1 MDIQNFFTSQKRSH
15 ICILFIIFT
24 NLAKRAL
31 SVNQKFQD
39 CAPRGCGNGPNISY
53 PFWILDEQE
62 SFCGYPSFG
71 ITCNEQNPV
80 LKISNDEY
88 IIKDIFYSNHSLL
101 LANAAA
107 YRDAC
112 PTPLHNV
119 SLDRTPFNLSMY
131 RSDFS
136 IFYNCTSLPQYPT
149 YGLDCASNGTTLHS
163 LAVFYEKALEVNYPW
178 EKRCQSLVDVPV
190 DMLFGV
196 NLTSLSQMNYTEIL
210 KMGFLLNW
218 TAPNCSS
225 CEKSGGRCGFDNGE
239 FVCFCQDWAHHNT
252 CDDGSRRS
260 KVMIIVLVALSAGI
274 GVLMVTICCFK
285 RKLSSSKIICFW
297 KKESQNHKSVEAFLR
312 NNGPLAIR
320 RYSYSNIKK
329 MTNFFRDKLGEGGF
343 GGVYKGKLQDGSLV
357 AVKVLKESR
366 GNGEEFI
373 NEVASISRT
382 SHVNIVTLMG
392 FCFEG
397 PKRAL
402 IYEFMPNGSLEK
414 FIYKKNPSR
423 ADCRLEWETT
433 YKIALG
439 IAHGLDYLHKG
450 CNTRILHFDIKPHNI
465 LLDENFCPKISD
477 FGLAKICAKEESI
490 ISMLGARG
498 TAGYVAPE
506 LICRNIGRVSHKSD
520 VYSYGMM
527 VLEMVGGRKN
537 VDIGVDHTSELY
549 FPHWIY
555 KRLELEE
562 ELGLEG
568 LMKEDDKETARK
580 LIIVSLWCIQTDPLN
595 RPPMSR
601 VVKYVERK
609 PRFLT
614 YPTQAVLVFPAKV
627 THISINYN
635 GIIDHGS
642 FLNVEREILV
652 LDNNREFS

>member
-1 MDIQNFFTSQKRSH
+1 LVYAPLN
-15 ICILFIIFT
+15 FIIFYY
-24 NLAKRAL
+24 L
-31 SVNQKFQD
+31 
-39 CAPRGCGNGPNISY
+39 
-53 PFWILDEQE
+53 
-62 SFCGYPSFG
+62 
-71 ITCNEQNPV
+71 IT
-80 LKISNDEY
+80 
-88 IIKDIFYSNHSLL
+88 
-101 LANAAA
+101 AM
-107 YRDAC
+107 
-112 PTPLHNV
+112 T
-119 SLDRTPFNLSMY
+119 
-131 RSDFS
+131 
-136 IFYNCTSLPQYPT
+136 
-149 YGLDCASNGTTLHS
+149 
-163 LAVFYEKALEVNYPW
+163 
-178 EKRCQSLVDVPV
+178 
-190 DMLFGV
+190 
-196 NLTSLSQMNYTEIL
+196 
-210 KMGFLLNW
+210 
-218 TAPNCSS
+218 
-225 CEKSGGRCGFDNGE
+225 
-239 FVCFCQDWAHHNT
+239 
-252 CDDGSRRS
+252 
-260 KVMIIVLVALSAGI
+260 SAGI
-274 GVLMVTICCFK
+274 GVLMVTLICCFK
-285 RKLSSSKIICFW
+285 RKLSISKIICFW

-320 RYSYSNIKK
+320 RYSYSDIKK

-357 AVKVLKESR
+357 AVKILKESR

-414 FIYKKNPSR
+414 FIYKKNPSK

-477 FGLAKICAKEESI
+477 FGLAKICAKDESM

-506 LICRNIGRVSHKSD
+506 LVCRNFGRVSHKSD

-527 VLEMVGGRKN
+527 VSEMVGGRKN
-537 VDIGVDHTSELY
+537 IDIRVDHTSELY

-555 KRLELEE
+555 KRLELDE

-568 LMKEDDKETARK
+568 LMKEEDKETARK

-595 RPPMSR
+595 RPPMNR
-601 VVKYVERK
+601 VVDMLNGSVDSLHIPPK
-609 PRFLT
+609 PFLSSPPRSPT
-614 YPTQAVLVFPAKV
+614 YQST
-627 THISINYN
+627 TMESSIMNHSQIY
-635 GIIDHGS
+635 
-642 FLNVEREILV
+642 
-652 LDNNREFS
+652 